1 MKIKLVIFPFEERYD
16 KERYDEERGTTMKT
30 QKKPKSYEAHSADLR
45 KGILLLS
52 VLSQLHQPQYGY
64 DLAMIMEAKGIKADT
79 NTLYPLLRRLEAQ
92 KWIRALWKTG
102 KGKARKYYLRTPA
115 GDELYQALKTDWLK
129 LNAALIA
136 MLNEGPEEAE
146 QAALKAGSAAEKDR
160 GNETKQ
166 VASQEEKSSP
176 EKMPLTKEQHDKKE
190 RTKNENELKEKTTE
204 LKAETKKSKE
214 GPEELK
220 EEPEKESKE
229 QLKVQKSQ
237 SKGQKEQPEEQKE
250 QATEPELE
258 LKNSN
263 EKEKE
268 EKENKDE
275 KKKKKKK
282 KKK

>member
-1 MKIKLVIFPFEERYD
+1 MK
-16 KERYDEERGTTMKT
+16 M
-30 QKKPKSYEAHSADLR
+30 QKKPKSFEAHSADLR

-115 GDELYQALKTDWLK
+115 GDELYHALKTDWLK

-146 QAALKAGSAAEKDR
+146 QAALKAGSAAEKAR
-160 GNETKQ
+160 GSETKLA
-166 VASQEEKSSP
+166 ASRDEKSSP
-176 EKMPLTKEQHDKKE
+176 EKMPLTKEQHAQKE
-190 RTKNENELKEKTTE
+190 STKDGNELKDETTG
-204 LKAETKKSKE
+204 LKAEAKKIKE
-214 GPEELK
+214 EPKELR

-229 QLKVQKSQ
+229 QQKVQKGP
-237 SKGQKEQPEEQKE
+237 SKGQKERPEEQKE
-250 QATEPELE
+250 QATESKLE

-263 EKEKE
+263 EKES
-268 EKENKDE
+268 KDE

>member
-1 MKIKLVIFPFEERYD
+1 
-16 KERYDEERGTTMKT
+16 MKT

-115 GDELYQALKTDWLK
+115 GDELYHALKTDWLK

-146 QAALKAGSAAEKDR
+146 QAALKAGSAAEQDR

-190 RTKNENELKEKTTE
+190 RTKNENEQKAETTE
-204 LKAETKKSKE
+204 LKAEVKKI
-214 GPEELK
+214 K
-220 EEPEKESKE
+220 EEPEK
-229 QLKVQKSQ
+229 LP
-237 SKGQKEQPEEQKE
+237 EQPEEPKDE
-250 QATEPELE
+250 F
-258 LKNSN
+258 KIS
-263 EKEKE
+263 KD
-268 EKENKDE
+268 KENKDE

-282 KKK
+282 KKNKA

>member
-1 MKIKLVIFPFEERYD
+1 
-16 KERYDEERGTTMKT
+16 MKT

-115 GDELYQALKTDWLK
+115 GDELYHALKTDWLK

-190 RTKNENELKEKTTE
+190 RTKNENE

>member
-1 MKIKLVIFPFEERYD
+1 MK
-16 KERYDEERGTTMKT
+16 M
-30 QKKPKSYEAHSADLR
+30 QKKPKSFEAHSADLR

-115 GDELYQALKTDWLK
+115 GDELYHALKTDWLK

-146 QAALKAGSAAEKDR
+146 QAALKAGSAAEKAR
-160 GNETKQ
+160 GSETKLA
-166 VASQEEKSSP
+166 ASRDEKSSP
-176 EKMPLTKEQHDKKE
+176 EKMPLTKEQHAQKE
-190 RTKNENELKEKTTE
+190 STKDENELKDETTG
-204 LKAETKKSKE
+204 LKAEAKKIKE
-214 GPEELK
+214 EPKELR
-220 EEPEKESKE
+220 EEPEKEPKE
-229 QLKVQKSQ
+229 QQKVQKGP
-237 SKGQKEQPEEQKE
+237 SKGQKEQ
-250 QATEPELE
+250 ATESKLE
-258 LKNSN
+258 LKSSN
-263 EKEKE
+263 EKES
-268 EKENKDE
+268 KDE

>member
-1 MKIKLVIFPFEERYD
+1 
-16 KERYDEERGTTMKT
+16 MKT

-237 SKGQKEQPEEQKE
+237 SKGQKEQPEKQRKE
-250 QATEPELE
+250 LKEETNELKAEPKKIKEEPEKLPE
-258 LKNSN
+258 QPEEPKDEFKISKD
-263 EKEKE
+263 KES
-268 EKENKDE
+268 KDE

>member
-1 MKIKLVIFPFEERYD
+1 
-16 KERYDEERGTTMKT
+16 MKT

-115 GDELYQALKTDWLK
+115 GDELYHALKADWLK

-146 QAALKAGSAAEKDR
+146 QAALKAGSTAEKDR
-160 GNETKQ
+160 GSETKL
-166 VASQEEKSSP
+166 AATQEEKSSP
-176 EKMPLTKEQHDKKE
+176 EKMPLTKEQYDKKE
-190 RTKNENELKEKTTE
+190 RTKNENEQKAETTE
-204 LKAETKKSKE
+204 LKEETKKSKE

-220 EEPEKESKE
+220 EELKKEPKEEKG
-229 QLKVQKSQ
+229 Q
-237 SKGQKEQPEEQKE
+237 SKGQKEQPEKQRKE
-250 QATEPELE
+250 LKEEATE
-258 LKNSN
+258 LKA
-263 EKEKE
+263 EVKKIKE
-268 EKENKDE
+268 EPEKLPEQPEEPKDEFKISKDKESKDE

>member
-1 MKIKLVIFPFEERYD
+1 
-16 KERYDEERGTTMKT
+16 MKT

-79 NTLYPLLRRLEAQ
+79 NTLYPLLRRLEAK

-115 GDELYQALKTDWLK
+115 GDELYHALKTDWLK

-166 VASQEEKSSP
+166 VASQEDKSSP

-190 RTKNENELKEKTTE
+190 RTKNELKEKTTE

>member
-1 MKIKLVIFPFEERYD
+1 MK
-16 KERYDEERGTTMKT
+16 M
-30 QKKPKSYEAHSADLR
+30 QKKPKSFEAHSADLR

-115 GDELYQALKTDWLK
+115 GDELYHALKTDWLK

-146 QAALKAGSAAEKDR
+146 QAALKVGSAAEKAR
-160 GNETKQ
+160 GSETKMT
-166 VASQEEKSSP
+166 ASRDEKSSP
-176 EKMPLTKEQHDKKE
+176 EKMTLTKEQHAQKE
-190 RTKNENELKEKTTE
+190 STKDENELKDETTG
-204 LKAETKKSKE
+204 LKAEAKKIKE
-214 GPEELK
+214 EPKELR
-220 EEPEKESKE
+220 EEPEKEPKE
-229 QLKVQKSQ
+229 QQKVQKGP
-237 SKGQKEQPEEQKE
+237 SKGQKVRPEEQKE
-250 QATEPELE
+250 QATESKLE

-268 EKENKDE
+268 SKDE

>member
-1 MKIKLVIFPFEERYD
+1 
-16 KERYDEERGTTMKT
+16 MKT

-160 GNETKQ
+160 GSETKLA
-166 VASQEEKSSP
+166 ASQEEKSSP
-176 EKMPLTKEQHDKKE
+176 EKMPLTKDQHDKKE

-204 LKAETKKSKE
+204 LKAEVKKI
-214 GPEELK
+214 K
-220 EEPEKESKE
+220 EEPEK
-229 QLKVQKSQ
+229 LP
-237 SKGQKEQPEEQKE
+237 EQPEEPKDEFKISKDKE
-250 QATEPELE
+250 
-258 LKNSN
+258 S
-263 EKEKE
+263 
-268 EKENKDE
+268 KDE

>member
-1 MKIKLVIFPFEERYD
+1 
-16 KERYDEERGTTMKT
+16 MKT

-176 EKMPLTKEQHDKKE
+176 EKMPLTKEQHAQKE
-190 RTKNENELKEKTTE
+190 RTKNGNELKEETTE
-204 LKAETKKSKE
+204 LKAEAKKSKE
-214 GPEELK
+214 EPEELK

-237 SKGQKEQPEEQKE
+237 SKGQKEQPEKQRKE
-250 QATEPELE
+250 LKEEATELKAKVKKIKEEPEKLPE
-258 LKNSN
+258 QPEEPKDEFKIS
-263 EKEKE
+263 K

>member
-1 MKIKLVIFPFEERYD
+1 
-16 KERYDEERGTTMKT
+16 MKT

-115 GDELYQALKTDWLK
+115 GDELYQALNTDWLK

-176 EKMPLTKEQHDKKE
+176 EKMPLTTEQHAQKE
-190 RTKNENELKEKTTE
+190 RTKNENEQKVETTE
-204 LKAETKKSKE
+204 LKAEVKKI
-214 GPEELK
+214 K
-220 EEPEKESKE
+220 EEPEK
-229 QLKVQKSQ
+229 LP
-237 SKGQKEQPEEQKE
+237 EQPEEPKDE
-250 QATEPELE
+250 F
-258 LKNSN
+258 KIS
-263 EKEKE
+263 KD
-268 EKENKDE
+268 KENKDE

>member
-1 MKIKLVIFPFEERYD
+1 
-16 KERYDEERGTTMKT
+16 MKT

-115 GDELYQALKTDWLK
+115 GDELYHALKADWLK

-146 QAALKAGSAAEKDR
+146 QAALKAGSVAEKDR
-160 GNETKQ
+160 GSETKLA
-166 VASQEEKSSP
+166 ASQDEKSSP
-176 EKMPLTKEQHDKKE
+176 EKMPLIKEQHAQKDT
-190 RTKNENELKEKTTE
+190 TKDENELKEETTE
-204 LKAETKKSKE
+204 LKADAKKIKE
-214 GPEELK
+214 EPKELRK
-220 EEPEKESKE
+220 EPEKESKE
-229 QLKVQKSQ
+229 QLKVQKGL
-237 SKGQKEQPEEQKE
+237 SKGQKDRPEEQKE

-268 EKENKDE
+268 EKESKDE

>member
-1 MKIKLVIFPFEERYD
+1 MK
-16 KERYDEERGTTMKT
+16 M
-30 QKKPKSYEAHSADLR
+30 QKKPKSFEAHSADLR

-115 GDELYQALKTDWLK
+115 GDELYHALKTDWLK

-146 QAALKAGSAAEKDR
+146 QAALKAGSATEKAH
-160 GNETKQ
+160 GSETKMT
-166 VASQEEKSSP
+166 ASRDEKSSP
-176 EKMPLTKEQHDKKE
+176 EKMPLAKEQHAQKE
-190 RTKNENELKEKTTE
+190 STKDDNELKDETTG
-204 LKAETKKSKE
+204 LKAEAKKIKE
-214 GPEELK
+214 EPKELRK
-220 EEPEKESKE
+220 EPEKEPKE
-229 QLKVQKSQ
+229 QQKVQKGP
-237 SKGQKEQPEEQKE
+237 SKGQKERPEEQKE
-250 QATEPELE
+250 QATESKLE

-263 EKEKE
+263 EKES
-268 EKENKDE
+268 KDE

>member
-1 MKIKLVIFPFEERYD
+1 
-16 KERYDEERGTTMKT
+16 MKT

-166 VASQEEKSSP
+166 VASQEDKSSP

>member
-1 MKIKLVIFPFEERYD
+1 
-16 KERYDEERGTTMKT
+16 MKT

-115 GDELYQALKTDWLK
+115 GDELYHALKTDWLK

-190 RTKNENELKEKTTE
+190 RTKNENEQKAETTE
-204 LKAETKKSKE
+204 LKAEVKKI
-214 GPEELK
+214 K
-220 EEPEKESKE
+220 EEPEK
-229 QLKVQKSQ
+229 LP
-237 SKGQKEQPEEQKE
+237 EQPEEPKDE
-250 QATEPELE
+250 F
-258 LKNSN
+258 KIS
-263 EKEKE
+263 KD
-268 EKENKDE
+268 KENKDE

-282 KKK
+282 KKNKA

>member
-1 MKIKLVIFPFEERYD
+1 
-16 KERYDEERGTTMKT
+16 MKT

-115 GDELYQALKTDWLK
+115 GDELYHALKTDWLK

-176 EKMPLTKEQHDKKE
+176 EKMPLTKEQHAQKE
-190 RTKNENELKEKTTE
+190 RTKNENEQKVETTE
-204 LKAETKKSKE
+204 LKAEVKKI
-214 GPEELK
+214 K
-220 EEPEKESKE
+220 EEPEK
-229 QLKVQKSQ
+229 LP
-237 SKGQKEQPEEQKE
+237 EQPEEPKDE
-250 QATEPELE
+250 F
-258 LKNSN
+258 KIS
-263 EKEKE
+263 KD
-268 EKENKDE
+268 KENKDE

-282 KKK
+282 KKNKA

>member
-1 MKIKLVIFPFEERYD
+1 
-16 KERYDEERGTTMKT
+16 MKT

-115 GDELYQALKTDWLK
+115 GDELYHALKTDWLK

-176 EKMPLTKEQHDKKE
+176 EKMPLTKEQHAQKE
-190 RTKNENELKEKTTE
+190 RTKNENEQKVETTE
-204 LKAETKKSKE
+204 LKAEVKKI
-214 GPEELK
+214 K
-220 EEPEKESKE
+220 EEPEK
-229 QLKVQKSQ
+229 LP
-237 SKGQKEQPEEQKE
+237 EQPEEPKDE
-250 QATEPELE
+250 F
-258 LKNSN
+258 KIS
-263 EKEKE
+263 KD
-268 EKENKDE
+268 KENKDE

>member
-1 MKIKLVIFPFEERYD
+1 
-16 KERYDEERGTTMKT
+16 MKT

-115 GDELYQALKTDWLK
+115 GDELYHALKTDWLK

-237 SKGQKEQPEEQKE
+237 SKGQKEQPEKQRKE
-250 QATEPELE
+250 LKEESTELKAEVKKIKEEPEKLPE
-258 LKNSN
+258 QPEEPKDEFKISKD
-263 EKEKE
+263 KES
-268 EKENKDE
+268 KDE

>member
-1 MKIKLVIFPFEERYD
+1 
-16 KERYDEERGTTMKT
+16 MKT

-146 QAALKAGSAAEKDR
+146 QAALKAGSAAEIDR

-263 EKEKE
+263 KEKE

>member
-115 GDELYQALKTDWLK
+115 GDELYHALKTDWLK

-146 QAALKAGSAAEKDR
+146 QAALKAGSVAEKDR

-176 EKMPLTKEQHDKKE
+176 EKMPLTKEQHAQKE
-190 RTKNENELKEKTTE
+190 RTKNGNELKEETTE
-204 LKAETKKSKE
+204 LKAEAKKSKE
-214 GPEELK
+214 EPEELK

-263 EKEKE
+263 KEKE

-275 KKKKKKK
+275 KKKKKTKK
-282 KKK
+282 KK